1 MTSNNTNPN
10 TGANR
15 TDQNAQAT
23 AATEPI
29 NGNRTEDTHQYQ
41 NLHNS
46 QTPGVNPQQ
55 GPAQPFGSTR
65 QPYGTDGNASWTQS
79 QQTWNQSGTAAP
91 HGFADASANGQGSAL
106 KSFGGKTIA
115 IIAGISLGCGLI
127 GGLGGGLA
135 YGAISGGHSQG
146 VSQQM
151 QMPGGNGQGG
161 KFQGMPGNGQ
171 SGQNGMPGQ
180 SGESGQSNESDS
192 GSADSSSSFDSAD
205 GTGSIQS

>member
-15 TDQNAQAT
+15 SDQKVQAT

-29 NGNRTEDTHQYQ
+29 NGNRTANTHQYQ

-46 QTPGVNPQQ
+46 QTPGVNPQ
-55 GPAQPFGSTR
+55 PFGATR
-65 QPYGTDGNASWTQS
+65 QPYGADGNASWAQS
-79 QQTWNQSGTAAP
+79 QQTWNQSGTTAP
-91 HGFADASANGQGSAL
+91 HGFADASATGQGSAL

-127 GGLGGGLA
+127 GGLGGGLV

-161 KFQGMPGNGQ
+161 KFQSMPGNGQ

-180 SGESGQSNESDS
+180 SGESGQSNGSDS

-205 GTGSIQS
+205 GTGNIQS

>member
-15 TDQNAQAT
+15 TDQNVQAT

-29 NGNRTEDTHQYQ
+29 NGNWTANTHQYQ
-41 NLHNS
+41 NPHNS

-55 GPAQPFGSTR
+55 GPAQTFGATR
-65 QPYGTDGNASWTQS
+65 QPYGADGNASWAQS
-79 QQTWNQSGTAAP
+79 QQTWNQSGTTAP
-91 HGFADASANGQGSAL
+91 HGFADASATSQGSAL

-151 QMPGGNGQGG
+151 QMSDGNGQGG

-171 SGQNGMPGQ
+171 G
-180 SGESGQSNESDS
+180 GQSNESDS

-205 GTGSIQS
+205 STGNIQS

>member
-10 TGANR
+10 TSGTPNTGTNR
-15 TDQNAQAT
+15 TDQNVQAT

-29 NGNRTEDTHQYQ
+29 NGNRTADTHQYQ
-41 NLHNS
+41 NLRGD

-55 GPAQPFGSTR
+55 GPAQPFGATR

-79 QQTWNQSGTAAP
+79 QQTWNQSGTTAP
-91 HGFADASANGQGSAL
+91 HGTGQGSAL

-135 YGAISGGHSQG
+135 YGAISGGHSQD

-151 QMPGGNGQGG
+151 QMPDGNGQGG

-171 SGQNGMPGQ
+171 G
-180 SGESGQSNESDS
+180 GQSNGSDS

-205 GTGSIQS
+205 STGSIQS

>member
-29 NGNRTEDTHQYQ
+29 NVNRTADTHQYQ
-41 NLHNS
+41 NLYNS

-55 GPAQPFGSTR
+55 GPAQPFGATQ
-65 QPYGTDGNASWTQS
+65 QPYGTDGNASWGTQS
-79 QQTWNQSGTAAP
+79 QQTWNQSGTTAP
-91 HGFADASANGQGSAL
+91 HGFGQGSAL
-106 KSFGGKTIA
+106 KSFSGKTIA

-151 QMPGGNGQGG
+151 QMPSGNGQGG

-180 SGESGQSNESDS
+180 SNGSDS
-192 GSADSSSSFDSAD
+192 GSADSSSSFDSAE